1 LRAVTD
7 PADPARRIAVIG
19 AALDLGSGRRGV
31 DMGPSAI
38 RYAQLSEQVSALGY
52 EIDDLGNVD
61 SELAEALS
69 EGDPTARYWD
79 AIKATC
85 EQLARGVVRAVR
97 AGELPLVLGGDH
109 SIAVGSLGGLAAA
122 HGGPGG
128 LIWFDAHTDLN
139 TPETSPSGNVH
150 GMPLA
155 IALGMSD
162 DPRFASDAWPLP
174 MLTDTRTALIGV
186 RSVDEGE
193 KQRLRDLGVHV
204 YTMYDV
210 DRRGIGTIVEE
221 AIELASG
228 GAFMHVSLDMDV
240 VDPEQAP
247 GVGTPVRGGITYRE
261 AHLGMEILAKH
272 GVVSSLEVVEV
283 NPVLD
288 EHNATASLAVEL
300 VCSALGA
307 RIL

>member
-1 LRAVTD
+1 MTAA
-7 PADPARRIAVIG
+7 ADSARRIAVIG

-38 RYAQLSEQVSALGY
+38 RYALLSEQVSALGY
-52 EIDDLGNVD
+52 SIDDHGNVD
-61 SELAEALS
+61 TSLAEALD
-69 EGDPTARYWD
+69 EGDPEARYWH

-85 EQLARGVVRAVR
+85 EQLAREVVRAVG

-109 SIAVGSLGGLAAA
+109 AIAVGSLGGLAAA

-128 LIWFDAHTDLN
+128 VIWFDAHTDMN
-139 TPETSPSGNVH
+139 TPQTSPTGNVH

-155 IALGMSD
+155 IALRLTD
-162 DPRFASDAWPLP
+162 DPRFRSDAWPVP
-174 MLTDTRTALIGV
+174 MVAEEHTVLIGV

-193 KQRLRDLGVHV
+193 KRRLGDLGVHV
-204 YTMYDV
+204 FTMYDI
-210 DRRGIGTIVEE
+210 DRRGIGAIVEE

>member
-1 LRAVTD
+1 VTAA
-7 PADPARRIAVIG
+7 ADHARRIAVIG

-38 RYAQLSEQVSALGY
+38 RYAQLSEQVEALGY
-52 EIDDLGNVD
+52 ALDDLGNVD
-61 SELAEALS
+61 SSQVEALAV
-69 EGDPTARYWD
+69 GDPAARYWK

-85 EQLARGVVRAVR
+85 EQLARGVAAAV
-97 AGELPLVLGGDH
+97 GEGALPLVLGGDH
-109 SIAVGSLGGLAAA
+109 SIAVGTLGGLAAA

-128 LIWFDAHTDLN
+128 VIWLDAHTDMN
-139 TPETSPSGNVH
+139 TPATSPSGNVH

-155 IALGMSD
+155 VALGLSD
-162 DPRFASDAWPLP
+162 DARFRSDAWPLP
-174 MLTDTRTALIGV
+174 MLFEDHTVLIGV

-193 KQRLRDLGVHV
+193 KRRLRDLGVHV
-204 YTMYDV
+204 FTMYDV
-210 DRRGIGTIVEE
+210 DRRGIGAVIEE
-221 AIELASG
+221 GIELASG
-228 GAFMHVSLDMDV
+228 GAFLHVSLDMDV

-261 AHLGMEILAKH
+261 AHLGMEILAKQ
-272 GVVSSLEVVEV
+272 GVVASLEVVEV

>member
-1 LRAVTD
+1 VTAPD
-7 PADPARRIAVIG
+7 PSRRIAVIG

-38 RYAQLSEQVSALGY
+38 RYAQLAEQVEALGY
-52 EIDDLGNVD
+52 TIDDLGNVD
-61 SELAEALS
+61 TSQAEALD
-69 EGDPTARYWD
+69 EGDPGARYWF

-85 EQLARGVVRAVR
+85 EQLARGVVGAVHN
-97 AGELPLVLGGDH
+97 GELPLVLGGDH
-109 SIAVGSLGGLAAA
+109 SIAVGTLGGLAAA

-128 LIWFDAHTDLN
+128 VIWLDAHSDVN
-139 TPETSPSGNVH
+139 TPDTSPSGNVH

-155 IALGMSD
+155 IALGLTH
-162 DPRFASDAWPLP
+162 DPRFESDAWPLP
-174 MLTDTRTALIGV
+174 MLLDEHTVLIGV

-193 KQRLRDLGVHV
+193 KRRLRGLGARV
-204 YTMYDV
+204 YTMSDV
-210 DRRGIGTIVEE
+210 DRRGIGPVIEE
-221 AIELASG
+221 AIDIASG

-261 AHLGMEILAKH
+261 AHLGMEILAKS
-272 GVVSSLEVVEV
+272 GVLSSLEVVEV

>member
-1 LRAVTD
+1 MTD

-139 TPETSPSGNVH
+139 TPETSPRATSTGC
-150 GMPLA
+150 
-155 IALGMSD
+155 
-162 DPRFASDAWPLP
+162 
-174 MLTDTRTALIGV
+174 
-186 RSVDEGE
+186 RS
-193 KQRLRDLGVHV
+193 RSR
-204 YTMYDV
+204 
-210 DRRGIGTIVEE
+210 
-221 AIELASG
+221 
-228 GAFMHVSLDMDV
+228 
-240 VDPEQAP
+240 
-247 GVGTPVRGGITYRE
+247 
-261 AHLGMEILAKH
+261 
-272 GVVSSLEVVEV
+272 
-283 NPVLD
+283 
-288 EHNATASLAVEL
+288 
-300 VCSALGA
+300 SA
-307 RIL
+307 

>member
-1 LRAVTD
+1 LRAVTAG
-7 PADPARRIAVIG
+7 ADPARRIAVIG

-52 EIDDLGNVD
+52 SLDDHGNVD
-61 SELAEALS
+61 TRLAEALD
-69 EGDPTARYWD
+69 EGDPATRYWD

-85 EQLARGVVRAVR
+85 EQLAREVVRVVA

-122 HGGPGG
+122 YGGPGG
-128 LIWFDAHTDLN
+128 VIWFDAHTDMN
-139 TPETSPSGNVH
+139 TPETSPTGNVH

-155 IALGMSD
+155 IALGLSGD
-162 DPRFASDAWPLP
+162 SRFRSDAWPIP
-174 MLTDTRTALIGV
+174 MLTDARTVLIGV

-193 KQRLRDLGVHV
+193 KRRLRELGVHV
-204 YTMYDV
+204 FTMYDV
-210 DRRGIGTIVEE
+210 DRHGIDTIVEE
-221 AIELASG
+221 AIGLASG
-228 GAFMHVSLDMDV
+228 GAFLHVSLDMDV

-288 EHNATASLAVEL
+288 VHNATASLAVEL

>member
-1 LRAVTD
+1 LRAVTAG
-7 PADPARRIAVIG
+7 ADPDRRIAVIG

-38 RYAQLSEQVSALGY
+38 RYAQLSEQVTALGY
-52 EIDDLGNVD
+52 SLHDHGNVD
-61 SELAEALS
+61 TRLAEALD
-69 EGDPTARYWD
+69 EGDSTARYWD

-85 EQLARGVVRAVR
+85 EQLAREVAGVVA
-97 AGELPLVLGGDH
+97 AGDLPLVLGGDH

-122 HGGPGG
+122 YGGPGG
-128 LIWFDAHTDLN
+128 VIWFDAHTDMN

-155 IALGMSD
+155 IALGMSTD
-162 DPRFASDAWPLP
+162 SRFRSDAWPMP
-174 MLTDTRTALIGV
+174 MLTEARTVLIGV

-193 KQRLRDLGVHV
+193 KRRLREMGVHV

-210 DRRGIGTIVEE
+210 DRHGLDTIVEE
-221 AIELASG
+221 AIGLASG
-228 GAFMHVSLDMDV
+228 GAFLHVSLDMDV

-288 EHNATASLAVEL
+288 ERNATASLAVEL

>member
-1 LRAVTD
+1 LRAVSAG
-7 PADPARRIAVIG
+7 ADPPSRIAVIG
-19 AALDLGSGRRGV
+19 AAVDLGSGRRGV

-38 RYAQLSEQVSALGY
+38 RYAQLSERVSALGY
-52 EIDDLGNVD
+52 SLDDHGNVD
-61 SELAEALS
+61 TRLAEALD
-69 EGDPTARYWD
+69 EGDSAVRYWD

-85 EQLARGVVRAVR
+85 EQLAREVTRAV
-97 AGELPLVLGGDH
+97 ADGELPLVLGGDH

-128 LIWFDAHTDLN
+128 VIWFDAHTDMN

-155 IALGMSD
+155 IALGMSAD
-162 DPRFASDAWPLP
+162 RRFRSAAWPVP
-174 MLTDTRTALIGV
+174 MLTDARTVLIGV

-193 KQRLRDLGVHV
+193 KQRLRDVGVHV

-210 DRRGIGTIVEE
+210 DRRGIGPIVEE
-221 AIELASG
+221 AIGLASG
-228 GAFMHVSLDMDV
+228 GAFLHVSLDMDV

-288 EHNATASLAVEL
+288 ERNATASLAVEL

>member
-1 LRAVTD
+1 VSAG
-7 PADPARRIAVIG
+7 ADPARRIAVIG

-38 RYAQLSEQVSALGY
+38 RYAQLAEQVGALGY
-52 EIDDLGNVD
+52 AIEDHGNV
-61 SELAEALS
+61 ETRLAEAVD
-69 EGDPTARYWD
+69 EGDPAARYWD
-79 AIKATC
+79 AIKVTC
-85 EQLARGVVRAVR
+85 EQLAREVVRAIR
-97 AGELPLVLGGDH
+97 AGALPLVLGGDH
-109 SIAVGSLGGLAAA
+109 SIAVGTLGGLTAAY
-122 HGGPGG
+122 GGAGG
-128 LIWFDAHTDLN
+128 VIWFDAHTDMN

-155 IALGMSD
+155 IALGLSH
-162 DPRFASDAWPLP
+162 DPRFASDTWALP
-174 MLTDTRTALIGV
+174 MLTDARTVLVGV

-193 KQRLRDLGVHV
+193 RRWLRELGVHV
-204 YTMYDV
+204 FTMYDV
-210 DRRGIGTIVEE
+210 DRRGIGPVVEE
-221 AIELASG
+221 AVELASG
-228 GAFMHVSLDMDV
+228 GAFLHVSFDMDV

-272 GVVSSLEVVEV
+272 GGISSLEVVEV

>member
-1 LRAVTD
+1 MS
-7 PADPARRIAVIG
+7 ADPDPVRRVAVIG

-38 RYAQLSEQVSALGY
+38 RYAQLSEQVAALGY
-52 EIDDLGNVD
+52 RIDDHGNVD
-61 SELAEALS
+61 TRLAEALD
-69 EGDPTARYWD
+69 EGDPSARYWP
-79 AIKATC
+79 AIKMTC
-85 EQLARGVVRAVR
+85 EQLAREVVRAVE
-97 AGELPLVLGGDH
+97 AGERPLVLGGDH
-109 SIAVGSLGGLAAA
+109 SIAVGTLGGLAAA
-122 HGGPGG
+122 YGGPGG
-128 LIWFDAHTDLN
+128 VIWFDAHTDMN

-155 IALGMSD
+155 IALGLSD
-162 DPRFASDAWPLP
+162 DERFTSDAWPLP
-174 MLTDTRTALIGV
+174 MLTDGRTVLIGV

-193 KQRLRDLGVHV
+193 KRRLRDVGVHV
-204 YTMYDV
+204 YTMYDI
-210 DRRGIGTIVEE
+210 DRRGIDTIVEE

-228 GAFMHVSLDMDV
+228 GAFLHVSLDMDV

-272 GVVSSLEVVEV
+272 GLASSLEVVEV

>member
-1 LRAVTD
+1 MTAA
-7 PADPARRIAVIG
+7 ADPARRIAVIG

-38 RYAQLSEQVSALGY
+38 RYARLSEQVSALGY

-69 EGDPTARYWD
+69 EGDPSARYWD

-85 EQLARGVVRAVR
+85 EQLARGVARAVQ

-109 SIAVGSLGGLAAA
+109 SIAVGTLGGLAAA

-139 TPETSPSGNVH
+139 TPDTSPSGNVH

-155 IALGMSD
+155 VALGMTD

-174 MLTDTRTALIGV
+174 MLTDTRTVLIGI

-204 YTMYDV
+204 FTMYDV

-228 GAFMHVSLDMDV
+228 GAFLHVSLDMDV

-247 GVGTPVRGGITYRE
+247 GVGTPVRGGLTYRE
-261 AHLGMEILAKH
+261 VQLAMEMLHASGKLRSI
-272 GVVSSLEVVEV
+272 EVCEV
-283 NPVLD
+283 NPILD
-288 EHNATASLAVEL
+288 RQNRTATLAVEL
-300 VCSALGA
+300 IASALGQT
-307 RIL
+307 IL

>member
-1 LRAVTD
+1 LRAVSS
-7 PADPARRIAVIG
+7 ASDPARRIAVIG

-38 RYAQLSEQVSALGY
+38 RYAQLSEQVTALGY
-52 EIDDLGNVD
+52 TLADRGNVD
-61 SELAEALS
+61 TRLAEALD
-69 EGDPTARYWD
+69 EGDPTSRYWD
-79 AIKATC
+79 SIKTTC
-85 EQLARGVVRAVR
+85 EQLAREVERVVE
-97 AGELPLVLGGDH
+97 AGALPLVLGGDH

-128 LIWFDAHTDLN
+128 VIWFDAHTDMN
-139 TPETSPSGNVH
+139 TPDTSPSGNVH

-155 IALGMSD
+155 IALGLSD
-162 DPRFASDAWPLP
+162 DERFRSDAWPVP
-174 MLTDTRTALIGV
+174 MLTDTRTVLIGV

-193 KQRLRDLGVHV
+193 KRRLREVGVHV
-204 YTMYDV
+204 FTMYDV
-210 DRRGIGTIVEE
+210 DRRGIDTIVEE
-221 AIELASG
+221 AIGLASG
-228 GAFMHVSLDMDV
+228 GAFLHVSLDMDV

>member
-1 LRAVTD
+1 MTA
-7 PADPARRIAVIG
+7 ADPARRIAVIG

-38 RYAQLSEQVSALGY
+38 RYAQLAERIEALGY
-52 EIDDLGNVD
+52 GLEDHGNVD
-61 SELAEALS
+61 TSQVEALE
-69 EGDPTARYWD
+69 EGDPGARYWD

-85 EQLARGVVRAVR
+85 EQLARGVTRAVR
-97 AGELPLVLGGDH
+97 EGDLPLVLGGDH
-109 SIAVGSLGGLAAA
+109 SIAVGTLGGLAAA

-128 LIWFDAHTDLN
+128 VIWLDAHSDVN
-139 TPETSPSGNVH
+139 TPGTSPSGNVH

-155 IALGMSD
+155 IALGLTD

-174 MLTDTRTALIGV
+174 MLLDEHTVLIGV

-193 KQRLRDLGVHV
+193 KRLLRELGARV
-204 YTMYDV
+204 YTMSDV
-210 DRRGIGTIVEE
+210 DRRGMGPVMEE
-221 AIELASG
+221 AIEFASG
-228 GAFMHVSLDMDV
+228 AAFLHVSLDMDV

-247 GVGTPVRGGITYRE
+247 GVGTPVSGGITYRE
-261 AHLGMEILAKH
+261 AHLGMEILAKS

-300 VCSALGA
+300 ACSALGA

>member
-1 LRAVTD
+1 MVA
-7 PADPARRIAVIG
+7 
-19 AALDLGSGRRGV
+19 
-31 DMGPSAI
+31 
-38 RYAQLSEQVSALGY
+38 
-52 EIDDLGNVD
+52 
-61 SELAEALS
+61 
-69 EGDPTARYWD
+69 
-79 AIKATC
+79 
-85 EQLARGVVRAVR
+85 

-122 HGGPGG
+122 YGGPGG
-128 LIWFDAHTDLN
+128 VIWFDAHTDMN

-155 IALGMSD
+155 IALGLSD
-162 DPRFASDAWPLP
+162 DARFRSDAWPVP
-174 MLTDTRTALIGV
+174 MLTDARTVLIGV

-193 KQRLRDLGVHV
+193 KRRLREVGVHV

-210 DRRGIGTIVEE
+210 DRRGIDTIVEE
-221 AIELASG
+221 AIGLASG
-228 GAFMHVSLDMDV
+228 GAFLHVSLDMDV

-288 EHNATASLAVEL
+288 ERNATASLAVEL

>member
-1 LRAVTD
+1 MRAV
-7 PADPARRIAVIG
+7 G
-19 AALDLGSGRRGV
+19 
-31 DMGPSAI
+31 
-38 RYAQLSEQVSALGY
+38 
-52 EIDDLGNVD
+52 
-61 SELAEALS
+61 
-69 EGDPTARYWD
+69 
-79 AIKATC
+79 
-85 EQLARGVVRAVR
+85 

-109 SIAVGSLGGLAAA
+109 AIAVGSLGGLAAA

-128 LIWFDAHTDLN
+128 VIWFDAHTDMN
-139 TPETSPSGNVH
+139 TPQTSPTGNVH

-155 IALGMSD
+155 IALRLTD
-162 DPRFASDAWPLP
+162 DPRFRSDAWPVP
-174 MLTDTRTALIGV
+174 MVVEDHTVLIGV

-193 KQRLRDLGVHV
+193 KRRLRELGVHV
-204 YTMYDV
+204 FTMYDI
-210 DRRGIGTIVEE
+210 DRRGIGPIVEE
-221 AIELASG
+221 AVALASG

>member
-1 LRAVTD
+1 LPPV
-7 PADPARRIAVIG
+7 PATAQLPRRIAVIG

-38 RYAQLSEQVSALGY
+38 RYAQLSERVTALGHAL
-52 EIDDLGNVD
+52 DDHGNVD
-61 SELAEALS
+61 SSLAEALD
-69 EGDPTARYWD
+69 EGDRSARYWE

-85 EQLARGVVRAVR
+85 EQLAAEVGRAVHD
-97 AGELPLVLGGDH
+97 GEFPLVLGGDH
-109 SIAVGSLGGLAAA
+109 SIAVGTLGGLAAV

-128 LIWFDAHTDLN
+128 VIWFDAHADMN
-139 TPETSPSGNVH
+139 TPGTSPSGNVH

-155 IALGMSD
+155 VALGLSEDRRFRSD
-162 DPRFASDAWPLP
+162 FWPLP
-174 MLTDTRTALIGV
+174 MVAAGRTALIGV
-186 RSVDEGE
+186 RSIDEGE
-193 KQRLRDLGVHV
+193 RQRLRELEVRV
-204 YTMYDV
+204 FTMYDV
-210 DRRGIGTIVEE
+210 DRRGIGPIVEE
-221 AIELASG
+221 AVGIASG
-228 GAFMHVSLDMDV
+228 GAFLHVSLDMDV

-261 AHLGMEILAKH
+261 AHLGMEILAKQ
-272 GVVSSLEVVEV
+272 GVLTSLEVVEV

-288 EHNATASLAVEL
+288 ERNTTASLAVEL